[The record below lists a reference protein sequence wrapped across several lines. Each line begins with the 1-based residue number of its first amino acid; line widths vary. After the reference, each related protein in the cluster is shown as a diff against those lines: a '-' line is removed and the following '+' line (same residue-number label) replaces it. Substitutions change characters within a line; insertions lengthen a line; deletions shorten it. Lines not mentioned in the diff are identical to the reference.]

1 MTSLKGKGAG
11 VIREMSHSRTRGKG
25 FPGKSSP
32 LRRNSG
38 SELQSPLSLVF
49 SPVDSV

>member
-25 FPGKSSP
+25 VSRKVKSF
-32 LRRNSG
+32 
-38 SELQSPLSLVF
+38 EEEFWQ
-49 SPVDSV
+49 